1 MRGLQRFGG
10 GVVLILGLVAATTL
24 AGADSPAAA
33 AVQRCQ
39 GQTVYV
45 PVYSYIYYG
54 NKPLKLNLTA
64 TLSLR
69 NTDPA
74 HPIRITSVRYVD
86 SQGQTVRKYLEKPLQ
101 LGSLSATRFL
111 VPESDV
117 VGGSGAS
124 FIVKWRSDK
133 PVTEP
138 VIEAVMIGTASN
150 QGISFISHGRV
161 IQEVTK

>member
-1 MRGLQRFGG
+1 MKGLPRFAA
-10 GVVLILGLVAATTL
+10 VALILGLMAATSQ
-24 AGADSPAAA
+24 AGPGPPAAA
-33 AVQRCQ
+33 AVQRGQ

-54 NKPLKLNLTA
+54 NKPLKLNLA
-64 TLSLR
+64 VTLSLR
-69 NTDPA
+69 NTDLH

-86 SQGQTVRKYLEKPLQ
+86 ARGQMVREYLEKPLQ
-101 LGSLSATRFL
+101 LGSLSAARFL

-124 FIVKWRSDK
+124 FIVKWQSDK

-150 QGISFISHGRV
+150 QGISFISRGRV
-161 IQEVTK
+161 IQAVTQ